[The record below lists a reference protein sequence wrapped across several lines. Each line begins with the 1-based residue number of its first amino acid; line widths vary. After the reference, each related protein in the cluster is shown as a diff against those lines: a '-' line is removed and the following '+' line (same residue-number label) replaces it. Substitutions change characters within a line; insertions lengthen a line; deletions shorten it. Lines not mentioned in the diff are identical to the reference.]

1 MRPIHWR
8 DSARRDLDDAAD
20 WYARQGGFLLESRFI
35 AAVESTSLLI
45 RRHPAAG
52 STRHA
57 DAVTALPAPLRYFRV
72 RDFEHYLIYYIDLPT
87 HVEVIRV
94 WSTARGL
101 DALMGNEE

>member
-20 WYARQGGFLLESRFI
+20 WYARQGGFLLESGFI

-57 DAVTALPAPLRYFRV
+57 DAVTACSRFTARDLEERFGLAPDRAEMLIATALGLAEGGTLAPLRRAMAQA
-72 RDFEHYLIYYIDLPT
+72 
-87 HVEVIRV
+87 
-94 WSTARGL
+94 S
-101 DALMGNEE
+101 

>member
-1 MRPIHWR
+1 MKPIHWR

-35 AAVESTSLLI
+35 AAVEATSLLI
-45 RRHPAAG
+45 RRHPATG

-57 DAVTALPAPLRYFRV
+57 DALTGLPAPLRYFRV
-72 RDFEHYLIYYIDLPT
+72 RDFEDYLFYYIDLPA

-94 WSTARGL
+94 WNTVRGL
-101 DALMGNEE
+101 EALMESSE